1 MPLPYKSHLLN
12 LEPAGSILFNMD
24 MKKILLMLACV
35 LTATVAASSMSFMTT
50 PRSLTFLAYQNKTSQ
65 ASFKV
70 ISPTGFEKNIKISK
84 LPEWI
89 TCDPV
94 EMKINRKLTPVVKV
108 TANAGTMKPGQ
119 YTSEILLDN
128 VTEGDPEETF
138 SVPVNFTVIDEKD
151 VINTTP
157 RAVDITPGI
166 TKVVVINNPT
176 DIAMDV
182 NIQSSQFWVQVYPLS
197 LDIQPKSTGLI
208 WVKMNSTGLGGGTYN
223 SVVKITSPLSTIEL
237 PVKSV
242 ISCGLEFNPETLM
255 DSGPVSIKNVTKK
268 IIVLKTWTT
277 KGVEFSSKSL
287 NLDPGQTKTLNIK
300 FTEDKKPDYITF
312 TVYNGTNK
320 TYNLKVAK

>member
-1 MPLPYKSHLLN
+1 M
-12 LEPAGSILFNMD
+12 FNMD
-24 MKKILLMLACV
+24 MKKILLMLTCL
-35 LTATVAASSMSFMTT
+35 LTATVSASSMSFMTT

-70 ISPTGFEKNIKISK
+70 ISPSGFEKIIKISK
-84 LPEWI
+84 MPDWI
-89 TCDPV
+89 ACDQS

-108 TANAGTMKPGQ
+108 TATAGTMKSGQ

-128 VTEGDPEETF
+128 ITEGDPEETF

-151 VINTTP
+151 VVNTTP
-157 RAVDITPGI
+157 RAVDITPNI

-176 DIAMDV
+176 DIALNL

-197 LDIQPKSTGLI
+197 LDVQPKSTSLI

-223 SVVKITSPLSTIEL
+223 SVVKIASQLSTVEL

-255 DSGPVSIKNVTKK
+255 GSGPVSIKNLTKK
-268 IIVLKTWTT
+268 IVVLKTWTT

-287 NLDPGQTKTLNIK
+287 SFDPGQTKTLNIK